1 MITTA
6 SRRQIIVGAAACA
19 AVPAG
24 LARGATGPATTP
36 AAASSRKSYAAGRFG
51 QVHWR
56 AVTPGNETARHP
68 VVCLHPT
75 PFSGLIFER
84 FLVALGCDRVAM
96 APDMPGYGDSDAP
109 ESKPTID
116 AYADALAA
124 DVAGAILGPFDVVG
138 YGAGAGLAIELAL
151 RDTTRVR
158 AIVLIEPPLR
168 SRAET
173 AAQQVFKAPK
183 TISIAGRHLS
193 QMWQACIAPASPV
206 WPIYDFSRQFA
217 DTIRRPATSWWVDSV
232 MADHDAA
239 ASLARVTQPVL
250 ILDPDD
256 KLHAENFS
264 QDPSPAA
271 FTRVSRP
278 DWGWGFLDVNADA
291 SATLVR
297 MFLDEAR

>member
-1 MITTA
+1 MIPTVP
-6 SRRQIIVGAAACA
+6 RRQIIVGAAACA

-24 LARGATGPATTP
+24 LARGATGPA
-36 AAASSRKSYAAGRFG
+36 AASSRKSYSAGRFG

-56 AVTPGNETARHP
+56 TVMPGNETARPP

-84 FLVALGCDRVAM
+84 LLVALGRDRVAM

-116 AYADALAA
+116 AYVDALAA
-124 DVAGAILGPFDVVG
+124 DVAGAMLGPFDVVG
-138 YGAGAGLAIELAL
+138 YGTGAGMALELAL
-151 RDTTRVR
+151 RDTTKVR
-158 AIVLIEPPLR
+158 SLVLIEPPLQR
-168 SRAET
+168 RTDAT
-173 AAQQVFKAPK
+173 AQQVFKTPK

-193 QMWQACIAPASPV
+193 QMWQACIAPASPD
-206 WPIYDFSRQFA
+206 WPLYDFSRQFA
-217 DTIRRPATSWWVDSV
+217 DAIRRPATSWWVDSV

-256 KLHAENFS
+256 NLHTEVFS
-264 QDPSPAA
+264 QDSGIAT

-297 MFLDEAR
+297 RFLDEAR

>member
-1 MITTA
+1 MIPTA

-24 LARGATGPATTP
+24 FACGATVP
-36 AAASSRKSYAAGRFG
+36 AAASSRKSYSAGRFG

-56 AVTPGNETARHP
+56 AVMPGNETTRHP
-68 VVCLHPT
+68 IVCLHPT

-84 FLVALGCDRVAM
+84 LLVALGPDRVAM

-109 ESKPTID
+109 ETKPTID
-116 AYADALAA
+116 AYIDAVAA
-124 DVAGAILGPFDVVG
+124 DVAGAISGPFDMVG
-138 YGAGAGLAIELAL
+138 YGTGARLAIELAL
-151 RDTTRVR
+151 RDTTKVR
-158 AIVLIEPPLR
+158 SLVLIEPPLQP
-168 SRAET
+168 RADAT
-173 AAQQVFKAPK
+173 AQQVFKTPK

-193 QMWQACIAPASPV
+193 QMWQACFAPASPD
-206 WPIYDFSRQFA
+206 WPLYDFSRQFA
-217 DTIRRPATSWWVDSV
+217 DTIRRPATSWWVDSI

-256 KLHAENFS
+256 KLHAEGFS
-264 QDPSPAA
+264 QDPGNAA

-278 DWGWGFLDVNADA
+278 DWGFGFLDVNADA

-297 MFLDEAR
+297 TFLDEAR